1 MLSGKRESHD
11 SYISAAELAISLV
24 CSQWVRFIQQTGRSS
39 NSFAARRLCVDIEV
53 NSRHTLGASRN
64 VEDDR
69 SPSKHPYGPHRAD
82 RLLRHNS
89 NRNDWKFYD
98 IHLSPNTNIPVLP
111 ECASTI
117 ALIVDRSRGAAI
129 EDGGVQTA
137 PRAGDISLSIGA
149 QLKRL
154 SFTGRIQLYL
164 LAVERS
170 CMLRLSEGDVDTL
183 PCVFIPTVY
192 VRDSEIKHSMGA
204 LREHLCGN
212 SDGGRMY
219 CEAYAN
225 SIVLR
230 ALRRAG
236 CVPLHSPDYKDPLT
250 SATLTTVLDYMY
262 SHLADTTLR
271 SDTLAHVA
279 ALPVDVFRH
288 RFRKSLRKS
297 VHQCL
302 MDIRLEIAENHLS
315 RTSRPVSQI
324 ALDTG
329 FADHSH
335 FSKVFRDRTG
345 TTPSEFR
352 EIVRGNRNSSTTQP

>member
-1 MLSGKRESHD
+1 M
-11 SYISAAELAISLV
+11 
-24 CSQWVRFIQQTGRSS
+24 
-39 NSFAARRLCVDIEV
+39 DIEV
-53 NSRHTLGASRN
+53 ASRHTRGASGN
-64 VEDDR
+64 IEDDR
-69 SPSKHPYGPHRAD
+69 SPSKHPRGPHRAD
-82 RLLRHNS
+82 RLLRDNS

-98 IHLSPNTNIPVLP
+98 IQLNPNTNVPVLP

-117 ALIVDRSRGAAI
+117 ALIVDRSPVAVI
-129 EDGGVQTA
+129 EDGSVRTP
-137 PRAGDISLSIGA
+137 PRVGDISLSIGT
-149 QLKRL
+149 QLQHLR
-154 SFTGRIQLYL
+154 FTGRIQLYL
-164 LAVERS
+164 LAVDRS

-183 PCVFIPTVY
+183 PSVFIPTVY
-192 VRDSEIKHSMGA
+192 VRDSEIKYSMQA

-212 SDGGRMY
+212 PDRGRMY

-250 SATLTTVLDYMY
+250 SPTLTTVLDYMY
-262 SHLADTTLR
+262 SHLADTTSR

-335 FSKVFRDRTG
+335 FSKVFRNRTG

-352 EIVRGNRNSSTTQP
+352 EIVRGKKET

>member
-1 MLSGKRESHD
+1 MG
-11 SYISAAELAISLV
+11 
-24 CSQWVRFIQQTGRSS
+24 
-39 NSFAARRLCVDIEV
+39 IEV
-53 NSRHTLGASRN
+53 TSRLTRGTSENAGDDGSPAKRAPGLYGADPPLS
-64 VEDDR
+64 DTF
-69 SPSKHPYGPHRAD
+69 SWKG
-82 RLLRHNS
+82 
-89 NRNDWKFYD
+89 WKFYD
-98 IHLSPNTNIPVLP
+98 IQLSPNMNIPVLP

-117 ALIVDRSRGAAI
+117 ALIVDRSPGAAI
-129 EDGGVQTA
+129 EDGVVQTDV
-137 PRAGDISLSIGA
+137 RAGDISLSSGA
-149 QLKRL
+149 QLQHL
-154 SFTGRIQLYL
+154 SFTKRIHLYL

-170 CMLRLSEGDVDTL
+170 HILRLSQGDVDIL

-192 VRDSEIKHSMGA
+192 VRDPEIKHSMQA
-204 LREHLCGN
+204 LRERLCLD

-225 SIVLR
+225 SIALR

-262 SHLADTTLR
+262 RHLADTTLR
-271 SDTLAHVA
+271 ADALARVA
-279 ALPVDVFRH
+279 MLPVDVFRH

-315 RTSRPVSQI
+315 RTFRPVCQI
-324 ALDTG
+324 ALATG

-352 EIVRGNRNSSTTQP
+352 EIVRGKKRIAAT

>member
-1 MLSGKRESHD
+1 M
-11 SYISAAELAISLV
+11 
-24 CSQWVRFIQQTGRSS
+24 
-39 NSFAARRLCVDIEV
+39 DIEV
-53 NSRHTLGASRN
+53 TSRHTRGASGN
-64 VEDDR
+64 LEDEGF
-69 SPSKHPYGPHRAD
+69 PSRRPGGPHGAD
-82 RLLRHNS
+82 PLLRDNI
-89 NRNDWKFYD
+89 NRKDWKFYD
-98 IHLSPNTNIPVLP
+98 IQLSPNTSIPVLS

-117 ALIVDRSRGAAI
+117 ALIVDRSPGAAI
-129 EDGGVQTA
+129 EDSVQA
-137 PRAGDISLSIGA
+137 AACPGDISLSIGA
-149 QLKRL
+149 QLQRL
-154 SFTGRIQLYL
+154 SFTGRIHLYL
-164 LAVERS
+164 LVVDRS

-192 VRDSEIKHSMGA
+192 VRDSEIKHSMQA
-204 LREHLCGN
+204 LREHLYGD
-212 SDGGRMY
+212 SAGGRMY

-262 SHLADTTLR
+262 SHLADTTSR

-302 MDIRLEIAENHLS
+302 IDIRLEIAENHLS

-335 FSKVFRDRTG
+335 FSKVFRNRTG

-352 EIVRGNRNSSTTQP
+352 EIIRGKKET

>member
-1 MLSGKRESHD
+1 M
-11 SYISAAELAISLV
+11 
-24 CSQWVRFIQQTGRSS
+24 
-39 NSFAARRLCVDIEV
+39 DIEV
-53 NSRHTLGASRN
+53 TSRQTPGASGN
-64 VEDDR
+64 VEDDK
-69 SPSKHPYGPHRAD
+69 SPSTRPRGPHRVD
-82 RLLRHNS
+82 RLLRGNV
-89 NRNDWKFYD
+89 NRSDWKFYD
-98 IHLSPNTNIPVLP
+98 IQLSPNTSIPVLP

-117 ALIVDRSRGAAI
+117 ALIVDKSQVAVI
-129 EDGGVQTA
+129 EDGGVRTM
-137 PRAGDISLSIGA
+137 PRVGDISLSIGA
-149 QLKRL
+149 QLQRL

-164 LAVERS
+164 LAVDRS

-192 VRDSEIKHSMGA
+192 VRDSEIKYSMQA
-204 LREHLCGN
+204 LREHLCG
-212 SDGGRMY
+212 DPDCGRIY

-236 CVPLHSPDYKDPLT
+236 CVPLHAPDYKDPLT
-250 SATLTTVLDYMY
+250 SATLTTVLHYMY

-335 FSKVFRDRTG
+335 FSKVFRERTG

-352 EIVRGNRNSSTTQP
+352 GIMRGKKET